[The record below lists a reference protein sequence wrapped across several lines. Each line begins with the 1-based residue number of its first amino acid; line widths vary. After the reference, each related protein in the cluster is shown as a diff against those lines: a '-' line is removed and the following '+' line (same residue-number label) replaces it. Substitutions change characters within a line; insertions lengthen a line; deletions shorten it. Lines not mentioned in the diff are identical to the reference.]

1 MKEIEEFY
9 NRLLKIK
16 YGWHDK
22 EGRLHP
28 KIEPQIFAREYKMQ
42 PYNKIEESGYAICWE
57 LCELERHFF
66 NKHKIENHTIMAVI
80 KNKKGGSPC
89 HTFTTIKVDDQ
100 MYWFEA
106 SWEGQ
111 KGIRKFSDIENL
123 KDYFRLNFQDF
134 TKNPYDPDAIEF
146 YEYRKP
152 LFCYNCYL
160 FYINAYTGNRI

>member
-9 NRLLKIK
+9 NKLLKIK

-80 KNKKGGSPC
+80 KNKRVV
-89 HTFTTIKVDDQ
+89 HHAT
-100 MYWFEA
+100 
-106 SWEGQ
+106 
-111 KGIRKFSDIENL
+111 
-123 KDYFRLNFQDF
+123 
-134 TKNPYDPDAIEF
+134 
-146 YEYRKP
+146 P
-152 LFCYNCYL
+152 LPQSL
-160 FYINAYTGNRI
+160 

>member
-89 HTFTTIKVDDQ
+89 HTFTTITVDDQ

-111 KGIRKFSDIENL
+111 KGIRKISDI
-123 KDYFRLNFQDF
+123 
-134 TKNPYDPDAIEF
+134 
-146 YEYRKP
+146 
-152 LFCYNCYL
+152 
-160 FYINAYTGNRI
+160 

>member
-1 MKEIEEFY
+1 MKKKILVIILILLVITNGIILFFENYY
-9 NRLLKIK
+9 NQLLIISGNTIVEYRNNKLLKIK

-28 KIEPQIFAREYKMQ
+28 KIEQQIFAKEYKMQ
-42 PYNKIEESGYAICWE
+42 AYNKIEESGYAICWE

-89 HTFTTIKVDDQ
+89 HAFTTITIDDQ

-106 SWEGQ
+106 S
-111 KGIRKFSDIENL
+111 
-123 KDYFRLNFQDF
+123 
-134 TKNPYDPDAIEF
+134 
-146 YEYRKP
+146 
-152 LFCYNCYL
+152 
-160 FYINAYTGNRI
+160 